1 MAQYSQ
7 CAPVGLLNSEQDYHL
22 VAASPFTGFVGVRL
36 EKGFRPAKGAL
47 PCTTG
52 RKLVATQ
59 VEKLPLER
67 EALLRIRS
75 KYTWEGKSSAAAAA
89 GGTPAMATIND
100 RLHPEAYRAF
110 DDAFVEAN
118 FERQGWSKMG
128 KNPTEDLDVVIMKVA
143 ARKARPTAT
152 PVAGSK

>member
-1 MAQYSQ
+1 
-7 CAPVGLLNSEQDYHL
+7 
-22 VAASPFTGFVGVRL
+22 
-36 EKGFRPAKGAL
+36 
-47 PCTTG
+47 
-52 RKLVATQ
+52 
-59 VEKLPLER
+59 
-67 EALLRIRS
+67 
-75 KYTWEGKSSAAAAA
+75 
-89 GGTPAMATIND
+89 MATIND